1 MAKISRRIFLKGGL
15 LSCLILFCFS
25 GIVSAQGTKQQNMAD
40 SIKEAQDAG
49 VPATTLDHLLSTGYV
64 NQVDPTAMAGFI
76 QTLIEVKRE
85 KLPLEPFANKIEEGM
100 AKQVPVPVIHQ
111 VLMKKK
117 EDYLFT
123 RVTLRDT
130 LKGKGKDQTI
140 PNEHWV
146 RLAESLSCGISRENM
161 RHYLE
166 QAPSSSTPSQL
177 ANTIEIAASLEQN
190 KFNSEMTQKII
201 MTGLKQNYFTPET
214 KDFARVIATAKRKG
228 VPDQKIASTV
238 LNTIQKRRSVRSMA
252 TQLGVTEADLS
263 YGPMVAS
270 DQSNMSEQHAED
282 GHRAGGTE
290 THGDRGSD
298 REGHGGSGGEGD
310 HEGEGGEGGSGGADH
325 EGGSERGGHESDH
338 GGGGGGHKD

>member
-49 VPATTLDHLLSTGYV
+49 VPTTTLDHLLSTGYV
-64 NQVDPTAMAGFI
+64 NQVDPTVMAGFI

-123 RVTLRDT
+123 RMTLRDT
-130 LKGKGKDQTI
+130 LKGKGKDQAI
-140 PNEHWV
+140 PNEYFV
-146 RLAESLSCGISRENM
+146 RLAESLSCGVSRETM

-177 ANTIEIAASLEQN
+177 ANTVEIAASLEQN
-190 KFNSEMTQKII
+190 KFNPEMTQQIM

-228 VPDQKIASTV
+228 VPDEKIASTV
-238 LNTIQKRRSVRSMA
+238 INTIQKKGSIGSMA
-252 TQLGVTEADLS
+252 SQLGVTEADLS
-263 YGPMVAS
+263 YGPMVRS
-270 DQSNMSEQHAED
+270 DQSKMFEEHAED

-290 THGDRGSD
+290 THEGRGSD
-298 REGHGGSGGEGD
+298 REGHGGSAGEGG
-310 HEGEGGEGGSGGADH
+310 HEGGHGEGGSG
-325 EGGSERGGHESDH
+325 EGGRDRDSGGGGHDNDH
-338 GGGGGGHKD
+338 GGGAGDHR

>member
-1 MAKISRRIFLKGGL
+1 MAKILRKMLLKGGL
-15 LSCLILFCFS
+15 LWCLILFCFS
-25 GIVSAQGTKQQNMAD
+25 GIVSAQGTRQNVAD

-49 VPATTLDHLLSTGYV
+49 VPPTTLDHLLSTGYV

-76 QTLIEVKRE
+76 QTLIEVKQE

-123 RVTLRDT
+123 RTTLREMS
-130 LKGKGKDQTI
+130 KGKGKDQAI
-140 PNEHWV
+140 PNEHFV

-166 QAPSSSTPSQL
+166 QAPSSSTSSQL
-177 ANTIEIAASLEQN
+177 AMTVEIAASLQQN
-190 KFNSEMTQKII
+190 KFNPEMTQRIV

-214 KDFARVIATAKRKG
+214 RDFARVIVTAQRKG
-228 VPDQKIASTV
+228 VPDQKIMNTA
-238 LNTIQKRRSVRSMA
+238 LNAIQKRDSVRSMA
-252 TQLGVTEADLS
+252 THLGVTEEDLS

-270 DQSNMSEQHAED
+270 DQGKMFEEHAED
-282 GHRAGGTE
+282 GHRGGGTE
-290 THGDRGSD
+290 THEGMGSD
-298 REGHGGSGGEGD
+298 RKGHGGSGGEGG
-310 HEGEGGEGGSGGADH
+310 HEGEHGESGSDEGGRDHDSGG
-325 EGGSERGGHESDH
+325 GGHESDH
-338 GGGGGGHKD
+338 GGGEGDGRD